1 MLVKRFQVGF
11 KLLPTNC
18 YLVADE
24 ETSEAVVIDPG
35 FRQGQEQDVLRE
47 ISDRNLRVKCVVNTH
62 GHPDHVSGNDVVKQ
76 ATNSLILIHKKDAKW
91 LTNPSSTY
99 AEAMIEAG
107 LSIEKPDFPCLE
119 CGKDA
124 LRWEFHNDVEKMI
137 LECGACDFFQEYLS
151 LSPPDRL
158 LNHGDIIKIGGR
170 ELSELPDHTIV
181 YSGDGERTT
190 IGKIKREKRQS
201 NARGKRWEN
210 AWEKKTELL
219 WKNPLVENSEIHLY
233 KYFTE
238 KPISDGESG
247 K

>member
-1 MLVKRFQVGF
+1 MGF

-24 ETSEAVVIDPG
+24 ETPEAVVIDPG

-47 ISDRNLRVKCVVNTH
+47 ISDRNLRVKYVVNTH
-62 GHPDHVSGNDVVKQ
+62 GHPDHVSGNDVVKH
-76 ATNSLILIHKKDAKW
+76 ATNSLILIHEKDAKW
-91 LTNPSSTY
+91 LTNPSSSY

-137 LECGACDFFQEYLS
+137 LECGACDFLQEYPS

-158 LNHGDIIKIGGR
+158 LNHGDIIKIGGLELKVIHTPGHSEGTIVLYIEEEDTIFAR
-170 ELSELPDHTIV
+170 LADVPRITELSELPDHTIV
-181 YSGDGERTT
+181 YPGHGDRTT

-201 NARGKRWEN
+201 SARG
-210 AWEKKTELL
+210 
-219 WKNPLVENSEIHLY
+219 
-233 KYFTE
+233 
-238 KPISDGESG
+238 
-247 K
+247 